1 MTMLDFLDTPSRTTK
16 PRDAGITHALDAGK
30 GPQEVRDQLDVCGEF
45 VDIVKLGWG
54 TGYVSNRL
62 EEKLAL
68 YRRRD
73 ITPCFGGTL
82 FEVAVMQDR
91 FEPFREK
98 LLDLDIDLVEV
109 STGVISLDHDEK
121 CEYIER
127 LAEDFT
133 VLSEVGRKDGDD
145 NLDLDAW
152 GDRAVRE
159 REAGAWKIV
168 AEGRASGSTGV
179 YGTDGD
185 VRDDVVERLTGDLD
199 PEEIVFETPQR
210 SQQVWFIEQLG
221 PSANLGNIELDDA
234 IGLETLRQGL
244 RGDTAELFHGT
255 EGSPTEDGR
264 CLDDIAD
271 GSGCTEIWEHLSEQR
286 QSSDEQRVESE

>member
-1 MTMLDFLDTPSRTTK
+1 MLDFLDTPSRTAK
-16 PRDAGITHALDAGK
+16 PRDAGITHVLDAGK
-30 GPQEVRDQLDVCGEF
+30 GPQEIRDQLDVCGEF
-45 VDIVKLGWG
+45 VDIAKLGWG
-54 TGYVSNRL
+54 TGYVSDRL

-73 ITPCFGGTL
+73 IAPCFGGTL

-98 LLDLDIDLVEV
+98 LLEFDIDLVEV

-121 CEYIER
+121 CEYIDR

-145 NLDLDAW
+145 HLDLDSW
-152 GDRAVRE
+152 GERAVRE

-185 VRDDVVERLTGDLD
+185 VRDDVVERITGDLD

-210 SQQVWFIEQLG
+210 SQQVWFIEHLG
-221 PSANLGNIELDDA
+221 QSANLGNIDLDDA
-234 IGLETLRQGL
+234 VGLETLRQGL

-255 EGSPTEDGR
+255 GDASARDTRHLDGV
-264 CLDDIAD
+264 AD
-271 GSGCTEIWEHLSEQR
+271 GCGCTEIWEHLSEQR
-286 QSSDEQRVESE
+286 RAADEQPVESE

>member
-1 MTMLDFLDTPSRTTK
+1 MLKFLDTPTRTAK
-16 PRDAGITHALDAGK
+16 PRDAGITHVLDDGK
-30 GPQEVRDQLDVCGEF
+30 GPQEIRDRLDVCGEF

-54 TGYVSNRL
+54 TGYVSDRL
-62 EEKLAL
+62 EEKLEL

-73 ITPCFGGTL
+73 VEPCFGGTL

-109 STGVISLDHDEK
+109 SAGVISLDHDEK
-121 CEYIER
+121 CEYVER

-133 VLSEVGRKDGDD
+133 VLSEVGRKDDAEQ
-145 NLDLDAW
+145 LDLEAW
-152 GDRAVRE
+152 GERVVRE

-179 YGTDGD
+179 YGDDGG
-185 VRDDVVERLTGDLD
+185 VRDDVVERITGDLD

-221 PSANLGNIELDDA
+221 PSANLGNIDLDDA

-244 RGDTAELFHGT
+244 RGDTAELFHGNGDT
-255 EGSPTEDGR
+255 SSRDTRHLNGV
-264 CLDDIAD
+264 AD
-271 GSGCTEIWEHLSEQR
+271 GCGCTEIWEHLSEQR
-286 QSSDEQRVESE
+286 QSTDEQPIESE

>member
-1 MTMLDFLDTPSRTTK
+1 MLDFLDTPSRTAK
-16 PRDAGITHALDAGK
+16 PRDAGLTHALDAGI
-30 GPQEVRDQLDVCGEF
+30 GPRTARDQLDVCGEF

-54 TGYVSNRL
+54 TGYVSDRL

-73 ITPCFGGTL
+73 IEPCFGGTL

-91 FEPFREK
+91 FEQFREN

-109 STGVISLDHDEK
+109 STGVISLDHGEK
-121 CEYIER
+121 CEYVDR

-133 VLSEVGRKDGDD
+133 VLSEVGRKDDAD
-145 NLDLDAW
+145 QLDLDAW
-152 GDRAVRE
+152 GDRALAE

-179 YGTDGD
+179 YGADGD
-185 VRDDVVERLTGDLD
+185 VRDDVVERITGDLD
-199 PEEIVFETPQR
+199 PEELLFEAPQR

-221 PSANLGNIELDDA
+221 QSANLGNVKLADA

-244 RGDTAELFHGT
+244 RGDTAELFHGSGDASARDT
-255 EGSPTEDGR
+255 RHLDGV
-264 CLDDIAD
+264 AD
-271 GSGCTEIWEHLSEQR
+271 GCGCTEIWEHLSEQR
-286 QSSDEQRVESE
+286 RAADEQRVESE